1 MMQIRY
7 PALPFTMSFAMFS
20 PVLPAA
26 VAAVVISAGAVLAD
40 DSAKDSPDDAT
51 LEAGRDLF
59 LNSQPAC
66 GICHELADAGTDGT
80 IAPNLDRLQP
90 TEAEVRAALTEGPG
104 AMPDYS
110 EMLSE
115 TEIAEV
121 AAYVAHVAGK
131 D

>member
-1 MMQIRY
+1 MMQIPF
-7 PALPFTMSFAMFS
+7 PALPFT
-20 PVLPAA
+20 LLL
-26 VAAVVISAGAVLAD
+26 AAVVAVLISAGATMAGD
-40 DSAKDSPDDAT
+40 RAKDAPDDAT

-66 GICHELADAGTDGT
+66 GICHELTEAGTEGT

-90 TEAEVRAALTEGPG
+90 SEEQVRAALREGPG
-104 AMPDYS
+104 AMPNYS
-110 EMLSE
+110 EMLTE
-115 TEIAEV
+115 TEIATV

>member
-7 PALPFTMSFAMFS
+7 PAIPFSMPFT
-20 PVLPAA
+20 VLPAA
-26 VAAVVISAGAVLAD
+26 VAAVLISAGATFAGD
-40 DSAKDSPDDAT
+40 GAKDAPDDAT

-66 GICHELADAGTDGT
+66 GICHELAEAGTDGT

-90 TEAEVRAALTEGPG
+90 TEAEVRAALREGPG
-104 AMPDYS
+104 AMPNYS
-110 EMLSE
+110 EILTE

-121 AAYVAHVAGK
+121 AAYVSHVAGK